1 MPLWGRNDQA
11 VTANS
16 TTTKESS
23 NGAPIGTYALVK
35 ADQIARVNGANAHY
49 GNTSPGSRANVDV
62 RMFNNTTPGAF
73 LSGQAV
79 GVFGADATE
88 TGVSNNK
95 GIAHA
100 GWLVRRAG
108 TGSLATF
115 TINAS
120 ATATAYNNADIINVR
135 SLQTGGNATV
145 TFVTNSTGGNLVFTI
160 TNAGAGFTNVTIP
173 TSNISITNS
182 TGGTAA
188 GNTTVS
194 NFIATA
200 GGRAGRV
207 HFETLVAMGSL
218 GAQTAPY
225 GTPALVADA
234 SDDTILPDS

>member
-1 MPLWGRNDQA
+1 MSLWGRNDQA

-16 TTTKESS
+16 TTTRESS
-23 NGAPIGTYALVK
+23 NGAPIGTYVLVK
-35 ADQIARVNGANAHY
+35 GDPVSRTSGANAHF
-49 GNTSPGSRANVDV
+49 GNTSPMSRANVDV

-73 LSGQAV
+73 LTGQAV
-79 GVFGADATE
+79 GVFGADTTE
-88 TGVSNNK
+88 TSVSNAA

-108 TGSLATF
+108 TGSLVSF

-120 ATATAYNNADIINVR
+120 ATAAGYNNADIINVR
-135 SLQTGGNATV
+135 STQSGGNATV
-145 TFVTNSTGGNLVFTI
+145 TFTTNSTGGNLVFTI
-160 TNAGAGFTNVTIP
+160 STPGAGFTSTTIP
-173 TSNISITNS
+173 TSNITVTNA

-188 GNTTVS
+188 GNTTVT
-194 NFIATA
+194 NFIAKA

-218 GAQTAPY
+218 GAQTAAY